1 MKSYTVEEISKMLGK
16 NPETVR
22 RWIRSGKLKA
32 TQDSRKKGNLVTETE
47 LTRFLNTSGK
57 MAAVAGGLFAVNPLL
72 GIGAAVIG
80 GGAAAFRDYFANIK
94 NNDVSIDR
102 LNKEYLQAAL
112 DGKII
117 ECRGIIKKKQ
127 AEITVLEEEIKA
139 QQRLE
144 ADCMRMLN
152 QLQESMDEISE
163 ENNEE

>member
-47 LTRFLNTSGK
+47 LSRFLNTSGK
-57 MAAVAGGLFAVNPLL
+57 LAAVAGGLLAVNPFL
-72 GIGAAVIG
+72 GIGAAAI
-80 GGAAAFRDYFANIK
+80 GGAAAFHDYFANK
-94 NNDVSIDR
+94 KSNDVSIER

-127 AEITVLEEEIKA
+127 AEITALEEEIKE
-139 QQRLE
+139 QRRLE
-144 ADCMRMLN
+144 TECMRMLN
-152 QLQESMDEISE
+152 QLQESMEENSE